1 MVFTWYLHGIYM
13 YLHGVIYMVF
23 TYFYHLHGVIYMV
36 IYMVLF
42 TWCHLHGILCFFVSN
57 KFLESKTMIEL
68 REKAP

>member
-13 YLHGVIYMVF
+13 YLHG
-23 TYFYHLHGVIYMV
+23 

>member
-1 MVFTWYLHGIYM
+1 MYLHGIYM
-13 YLHGVIYMVF
+13 VLFTWYLHIF
-23 TYFYHLHGVIYMV
+23 I